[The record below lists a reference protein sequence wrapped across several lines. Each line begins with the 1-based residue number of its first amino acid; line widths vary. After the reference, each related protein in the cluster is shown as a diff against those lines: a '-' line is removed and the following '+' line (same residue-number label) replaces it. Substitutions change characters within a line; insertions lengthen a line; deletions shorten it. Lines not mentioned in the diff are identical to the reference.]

1 MYGTDKVAL
10 LCEAQSGEE
19 RGRASSANET
29 TAKARNAQRKTI
41 RCNLPDV
48 ATYFSSKQQSVD
60 LHQTVS
66 AQNDKMSYP
75 RFILLLSH
83 TTN

>member
-29 TAKARNAQRKTI
+29 TAKARNAQRKPFAAICQMSRLILAASNSLSIYTKPSLRKTI
-41 RCNLPDV
+41 
-48 ATYFSSKQQSVD
+48 K
-60 LHQTVS
+60 
-66 AQNDKMSYP
+66 
-75 RFILLLSH
+75 
-83 TTN
+83 